1 MQKKNLQK
9 YKNSQVQALL
19 RGWSVGCGF
28 ALMDDPSLMDPPSSC
43 TFISLSFAQIFSSF
57 RQKYQ
62 LSFTYRSRFLN
73 VMLTFAHHDFVMS
86 KCFDKSVLCH
96 L

>member
-1 MQKKNLQK
+1 MSKHQWDGVVIVDPKYIHVINLTNTKPNIEMQKIQYLRK

-43 TFISLSFAQIFSSF
+43 TFISLSFAQIFPSF
-57 RQKYQ
+57 GLKYQ
-62 LSFTYRSRFLN
+62 LSFT
-73 VMLTFAHHDFVMS
+73 
-86 KCFDKSVLCH
+86 
-96 L
+96 